1 MAQQYP
7 LIPKLYGYQMQENEE
22 LRQLFILMEK
32 WGSTLINELNTRDT
46 QVDSKPSTKIYTVTT
61 VTNITSPQAG
71 DIAYSAS
78 TGKFKG
84 YVSLGAE
91 TSWQDLN

>member
-22 LRQLFILMEK
+22 LRQLYILMEK
-32 WGSTLINELNTRDT
+32 WGSTLINELNTRDV
-46 QVDSKPSTKIYTVTT
+46 QVDSRPSNKLYTITT
-61 VTNITSPQAG
+61 FTNITSPQSCY
-71 DIAYSAS
+71 IAYSAS

>member
-22 LRQLFILMEK
+22 LRQLYILMGK

>member
-22 LRQLFILMEK
+22 LRQLYILMEK

-46 QVDSKPSTKIYTVTT
+46 QVDSRPSTKIYTVTT

-84 YVSLGAE
+84 YVSLASE
-91 TSWQDLN
+91 TSWHDLN

>member
-22 LRQLFILMEK
+22 LRQLYILMEK
-32 WGSTLINELNTRDT
+32 WGSTLINELNTRDV
-46 QVDSKPSTKIYTVTT
+46 QVDSRPSTNIYSVTT
-61 VTNITSPQAG
+61 VTNITNPNPG

>member
-22 LRQLFILMEK
+22 LRQLYILMEK

-46 QVDSKPSTKIYTVTT
+46 QVDSQPSTKIYTVTT